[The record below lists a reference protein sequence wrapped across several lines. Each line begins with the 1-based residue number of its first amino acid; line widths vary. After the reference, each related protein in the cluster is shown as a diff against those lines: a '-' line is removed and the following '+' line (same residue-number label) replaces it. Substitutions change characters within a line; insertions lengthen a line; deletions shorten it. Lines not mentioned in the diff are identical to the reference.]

1 MAMVLGGLA
10 TPILVA
16 WIGTENLLLLAGAG
30 LVGCLLC
37 LTMIDRRHGE
47 RLAQRPGDD
56 SESGHTGVFSLARH
70 RFTLWIFL
78 LFAVSV
84 AATRLVDFAFLSQVH
99 TRYHDEDELARF
111 FGLFFGIAQ
120 DVTLVIL
127 TFITGPLLSRYGI
140 ATGMMLRR
148 VALTCCLL
156 VVIVVL
162 HNSACE
168 RRLLAGAGSR
178 AG

>member
-1 MAMVLGGLA
+1 MD
-10 TPILVA
+10 
-16 WIGTENLLLLAGAG
+16 LLALRGQR
-30 LVGCLLC
+30 
-37 LTMIDRRHGE
+37 RRHPARGL
-47 RLAQRPGDD
+47 RL
-56 SESGHTGVFSLARH
+56 H
-70 RFTLWIFL
+70 
-78 LFAVSV
+78 
-84 AATRLVDFAFLSQVH
+84 
-99 TRYHDEDELARF
+99 RYHDEDELARF

-156 VVIVVL
+156 VVIIVL

>member
-1 MAMVLGGLA
+1 
-10 TPILVA
+10 
-16 WIGTENLLLLAGAG
+16 
-30 LVGCLLC
+30 VGDV
-37 LTMIDRRHGE
+37 T
-47 RLAQRPGDD
+47 
-56 SESGHTGVFSLARH
+56 
-70 RFTLWIFL
+70 
-78 LFAVSV
+78 
-84 AATRLVDFAFLSQVH
+84 QV
-99 TRYHDEDELARF
+99 
-111 FGLFFGIAQ
+111 Q

>member
-1 MAMVLGGLA
+1 
-10 TPILVA
+10 
-16 WIGTENLLLLAGAG
+16 
-30 LVGCLLC
+30 
-37 LTMIDRRHGE
+37 
-47 RLAQRPGDD
+47 
-56 SESGHTGVFSLARH
+56 
-70 RFTLWIFL
+70 L

-84 AATRLVDFAFLSQVH
+84 AATRLVDFAFLSQV

-156 VVIVVL
+156 VIVVL
-162 HNSACE
+162 HNSA
-168 RRLLAGAGSR
+168 
-178 AG
+178 